1 MIVHSTPLL
10 CVSLNKG
17 DTATD
22 AETDSQLQLL
32 CSYGCNA
39 GPGGLLGRYAPA
51 ALLRRADLV
60 ALQ

>member
-10 CVSLNKG
+10 CGSLNKR

-32 CSYGCNA
+32 CSYGCIA
-39 GPGGLLGRYAPA
+39 GPGGLPGRHAPA